1 MDAPTTPAEA
11 AYARALPWIALYNE
25 HRRKARSGPPDRRA
39 LYARMAEI
47 DERMV
52 GVHVEIARSRKR

>member
-1 MDAPTTPAEA
+1 MNAPPDPREA

-25 HRRKARSGPPDRRA
+25 HRRKARSGPPERRA

-52 GVHVEIARSRKR
+52 GVHVDIARSRRS